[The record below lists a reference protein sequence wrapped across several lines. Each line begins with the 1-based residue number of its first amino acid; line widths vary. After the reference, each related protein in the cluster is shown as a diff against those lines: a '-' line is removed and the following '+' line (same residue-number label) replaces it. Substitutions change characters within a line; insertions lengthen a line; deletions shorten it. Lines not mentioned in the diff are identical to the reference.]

1 MYIFILPFTLAYVEE
16 NYAEEIRISDIAD
29 ASYIS
34 ESYLRKIFAENY
46 NMTPI
51 QYVNFVRISHAC
63 KILQKEAI
71 SITDVARR
79 VGFDNMSTFIK
90 NFKRITGKTPKIWV
104 KENRLNQ

>member
-1 MYIFILPFTLAYVEE
+1 M
-16 NYAEEIRISDIAD
+16 
-29 ASYIS
+29 
-34 ESYLRKIFAENY
+34 RKIFAENY

-79 VGFDNMSTFIK
+79 VGSIICPLLL
-90 NFKRITGKTPKIWV
+90 RIL
-104 KENRLNQ
+104 KENYRKNS

>member
-1 MYIFILPFTLAYVEE
+1 MQ
-16 NYAEEIRISDIAD
+16 D
-29 ASYIS
+29 
-34 ESYLRKIFAENY
+34 FA
-46 NMTPI
+46 
-51 QYVNFVRISHAC
+51 
-63 KILQKEAI
+63 KEAI